1 METKNIYINELQEI
15 APVVAGIGKQN
26 LYFVPEDYFNSLAES
41 IFVHIR
47 LAPLKSYNPFSVPE
61 EYFENFADSVLTKI
75 HDSRVKTEVYEELS
89 EVAPLLNSIDKTNI
103 FSVPNNYFQKLPGL
117 IQPKKKQSKFVFFS
131 STSHNWVTYAA
142 SSSLFFIIKTKIY
155 L

>member
-117 IQPKKKQSKFVFFS
+117 IQPEEKPSKVVSFGS
-131 STSHNWVTYAA
+131 AMRKWITYAA
-142 SSSLFFIIKTKIY
+142 AASVLFIIST
-155 L
+155 